1 MNPKNE
7 EFVYSS
13 TLDTYKNIGGVVL
26 QSGNAL
32 LTGVRLDNYFRDPEN
47 PSKEEIVLFELE
59 HGEGM
64 YKSALTYW
72 MIITSHKVRN
82 EG

>member
-1 MNPKNE
+1 MNE

-13 TLDTYKNIGGVVL
+13 ILDAYQNTEWINL
-26 QSGNAL
+26 QSGKAL
-32 LTGVRLDNYFRDPEN
+32 LAGVRLDNYFRDPEN

-64 YKSALTYW
+64 YKSALAYW
-72 MIITSHKVRN
+72 NIITSYKARN
-82 EG
+82 EE

>member
-1 MNPKNE
+1 MNQKNE
-7 EFVYSS
+7 EFLYSS
-13 TLDTYKNIGGVVL
+13 ILDAYQNIGGVVL

-32 LTGVRLDNYFRDPEN
+32 LAGVRLDNYFCDPEN

-64 YKSALTYW
+64 YKSALAYW
-72 MIITSHKVRN
+72 NIITSYKARN
-82 EG
+82 EE